1 MTRSMQASLTAI
13 GRQLNEDYQP
23 TLAKPLPTELKDLVA
38 RLIALE
44 INKRGSSRRAI
55 AVLQARA
62 AQPEDQRDGAIVMG
76 RAIALLSRPA
86 SDVILIT
93 AGMAAAV
100 EVCRRW
106 TKGWSDGYRPEL
118 HYMRGP
124 GPKWREKHGHA
135 DPHRSMS
142 PR

>member
-1 MTRSMQASLTAI
+1 M
-13 GRQLNEDYQP
+13 E
-23 TLAKPLPTELKDLVA
+23 
-38 RLIALE
+38 
-44 INKRGSSRRAI
+44 
-55 AVLQARA
+55 
-62 AQPEDQRDGAIVMG
+62 

-86 SDVILIT
+86 SDVILLT

-124 GPKWREKHGHA
+124 GPKWRVKHRAGEA
-135 DPHRSMS
+135 FRQPPFDSFRTQ
-142 PR
+142 RQVGLQYRA